1 MDLVQIGKFIAELR
15 KEQELTQEQLGEK
28 IGVTNKT
35 ISRWENGNYLPP
47 ADVLLA
53 MSQLFNVSVNEI
65 LSGKRLLAEE
75 YKEAAEMNLAQT
87 LKASSFSLKER
98 IDFYKSKWLKEH
110 ISIMVFIGI
119 CIIGVTFAGIVYK
132 QGWIIFV
139 AILLL
144 LVAHGWRNNTR
155 EIKLLDYDADHYC
168 RVYGKVI
175 DCDLCYESVV
185 VLKKCFKVE
194 SLPELKEVAD
204 IEEARRVCASCIY
217 SDLQY

>member
-1 MDLVQIGKFIAELR
+1 
-15 KEQELTQEQLGEK
+15 
-28 IGVTNKT
+28 
-35 ISRWENGNYLPP
+35 
-47 ADVLLA
+47 

-75 YKEAAEMNLAQT
+75 YKEVAETNLAQT

-132 QGWIIFV
+132 QGWIIFL

-144 LVAHGWRNNTR
+144 LVAHGWRNNTMMTYV
-155 EIKLLDYDADHYC
+155 EKNAYDGSGT
-168 RVYGKVI
+168 R
-175 DCDLCYESVV
+175 
-185 VLKKCFKVE
+185 
-194 SLPELKEVAD
+194 
-204 IEEARRVCASCIY
+204 
-217 SDLQY
+217 